1 MHLVKDWD
9 SIENAHKSYI
19 RSQKKKKLE
28 QRVLTNHKL
37 MNVYNI
43 TFSEGNMLGQQS
55 GAISKPEGLAK

>member
-1 MHLVKDWD
+1 MHLAKDWD

-19 RSQKKKKLE
+19 RSQKKKLE

>member
-1 MHLVKDWD
+1 MYK
-9 SIENAHKSYI
+9 EP
-19 RSQKKKKLE
+19 KKKLE